1 MTQDLRAHRRHRVR
15 RSGDG
20 GQASVFL
27 IMLVPV
33 VMVVF
38 ALVWEAGQM
47 LVAKAEL
54 LAVAHSAARAG
65 TQQLDRAAT
74 LDEGAPV
81 LDTDGARQAAVDH
94 LGSVGADGRAVVE
107 EGRVVVL
114 ARTTYTPVLLPIGE
128 QAIEAEA
135 TASALQPPAG

>member
-1 MTQDLRAHRRHRVR
+1 MTQDLRAHRRRRVR
-15 RSGDG
+15 RSGDD

-65 TQQLDRAAT
+65 THQLDTAAT

-81 LDTDGARQAAVDH
+81 LDDGARQAAVDH
-94 LGSVGADGRAVVE
+94 LGSAGADGRVVVE

-114 ARTTYTPVLLPIGE
+114 ARTTYTPVLLSVGE

-135 TASALQPPAG
+135 TAVALQPPAG